1 MSEEGA
7 FDQLKTVSLSEVSAE
22 QIKTQQDPIRLSKR
36 NKEALSDINL
46 INQASFRTGQPMPD
60 TGVVTSQ
67 NQPNDSSYVY
77 IRPGAGEV
85 WKIIGISATMTGA
98 SGSSTQYFYMTD
110 ADTGGT
116 DVYLGSAASAST
128 NIAMFPGDS
137 EFKFPLLV
145 SRDMYLKL
153 QSNLDNAS
161 SCLWKYAYIR
171 LR

>member
-7 FDQLKTVSLSEVSAE
+7 FDQLKTVALSEVSAE

-60 TGVVTSQ
+60 TGVVTTQ
-67 NQPNDSSYVY
+67 NQPDDSTIIYV
-77 IRPGAGEV
+77 RPNPGEV
-85 WKIIGISATMTGA
+85 WQIVGVSVTMTN
-98 SGSSTQYFYMTD
+98 STGTNSFYFYITD
-110 ADTGGT
+110 GT
-116 DVYLGSAASAST
+116 TNVYIGATSNGST
-128 NIAMFPGDS
+128 NVQLFPGDS
-137 EFKFPLLV
+137 EFKFPLVV
-145 SRDMYLKL
+145 SRDTYLRIN
-153 QSNLDNAS
+153 SNLDNAD